1 MPVNITMPKNG
12 MTMAEGIIAKW
23 YKNPGDSVNEGE
35 IIADITTD
43 KISLSL
49 ESTVTGTMAQI
60 LHPEGST
67 VPVYET
73 IAVVALPGESIE
85 PGIDEGK
92 ATQAETPDKKENDS
106 KPEAAR
112 DVEVNTI
119 RATPIA
125 KKIAKENNIDLA
137 AIGTGTG
144 PGGRIKEEDVL
155 KHIEKLKETSI
166 AAVASAPSSAPK
178 VATETVG
185 EEEYIPLVGIRKVIA
200 ENMRKSHDTAVH
212 VTSTTEID
220 MTELIALNKK
230 IAPQWEKQYGIKP
243 TLNAYFVK
251 ATAMALKEHPII
263 NSSIADNKIVL
274 KKYYHVGIAVSV
286 GEGLIVP
293 VIRNADKLSVREI
306 AEQISSFV
314 KRANANQ
321 LSPDE
326 LTGGTFTISNVGPYL
341 VQIFTPVI
349 VQPQSAILGI
359 GTTTERPVVYEGQ
372 IAIRS
377 IANLCL
383 TYDHRIIQGAQGAKF
398 RMTIK
403 ELLEEPVRL
412 IG

>member
-1 MPVNITMPKNG
+1 MPVNVTMPKNG
-12 MTMAEGIIAKW
+12 MTMIEGLISKW
-23 YKNPGDSVNEGE
+23 YKKPGDTVKEGE
-35 IIADITTD
+35 VLADITTD
-43 KISLSL
+43 KIVLSL
-49 ESTVTGTMAQI
+49 EATVAGTIAQL

-73 IAVVALPGESIE
+73 IAIIALPGESVEPVIAQKSAVSEVIE
-85 PGIDEGK
+85 SNRVS
-92 ATQAETPDKKENDS
+92 ETPGDIAENNV
-106 KPEAAR
+106 K
-112 DVEVNTI
+112 
-119 RATPIA
+119 ATPIA
-125 KKIAKENNIDLA
+125 KRIAKENNIDLA

-155 KHIEKLKETSI
+155 KYLEKLKEK
-166 AAVASAPSSAPK
+166 AVAAAPSVAFAAAPVK
-178 VATETVG
+178 AVDVQEP
-185 EEEYIPLVGIRKVIA
+185 EEYIPLVGIRKVIA
-200 ENMRKSHDTAVH
+200 DNMRKSHDTAVH

-220 MTELIALNKK
+220 MTDLIALNKK

-243 TLNAYFVK
+243 TLNSYFVK

-263 NSSIADNKIVL
+263 NSSIVDNKIVL

-306 AEQISSFV
+306 AEQISFIV
-314 KRANANQ
+314 KRANNNQ

-326 LTGGTFTISNVGPYL
+326 LQGGTFTISNVGPYL

-359 GTTTERPVVYEGQ
+359 GTTTERPVVYNGQ

-377 IANLCL
+377 VANLCL

-403 ELLEEPVRL
+403 ELIENPMNLL
-412 IG
+412 S